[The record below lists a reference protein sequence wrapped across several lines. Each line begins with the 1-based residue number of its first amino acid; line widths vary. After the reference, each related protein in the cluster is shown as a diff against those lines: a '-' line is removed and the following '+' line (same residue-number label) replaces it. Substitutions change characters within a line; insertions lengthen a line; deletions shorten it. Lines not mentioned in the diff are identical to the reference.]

1 VLVTQWLVTGALTAL
16 SVQGARNA
24 RAFAGKQIEI
34 IEQNGVKVAR
44 VAGES
49 APEPALGSKPAA
61 VDTQHPSRG
70 TASKPMD
77 GGGHGS
83 THSEHQ
89 GTMTGPHADASPQT
103 PASQGSEHWRAE
115 LEHRLTPDEKAK
127 LAKMARG
134 KTPKQVHEILGAD
147 LDAAHERVR
156 AEVRLEQ
163 ERATVAAQSEKRVA
177 ELRKQI
183 TERGLMDDPEIRP
196 IVEDT
201 TERGASNRLSKL
213 RDKLVAK
220 LLRTEAEKAHP
231 QARVFDSIKI
241 YEKLPEANV
250 KEWRAK
256 NPGKPT
262 DGFTHRPDGLYVQ
275 RGEIDMMVVE
285 PQPTGK
291 AKVIVREEIKTGSRD
306 TNSDAQAQLSDQTTL
321 LSDGAAG
328 KKAVRLEAGGR
339 DITDMIDLGSDVSA
353 RRSTRGPAGKG
364 FDETL
369 GVSATDLEK
378 MCKQLLAEAA
388 EKKSR

>member
-1 VLVTQWLVTGALTAL
+1 
-16 SVQGARNA
+16 
-24 RAFAGKQIEI
+24 
-34 IEQNGVKVAR
+34 
-44 VAGES
+44 
-49 APEPALGSKPAA
+49 
-61 VDTQHPSRG
+61 
-70 TASKPMD
+70 M
-77 GGGHGS
+77 
-83 THSEHQ
+83 
-89 GTMTGPHADASPQT
+89 
-103 PASQGSEHWRAE
+103 
-115 LEHRLTPDEKAK
+115 
-127 LAKMARG
+127 
-134 KTPKQVHEILGAD
+134 
-147 LDAAHERVR
+147 
-156 AEVRLEQ
+156 
-163 ERATVAAQSEKRVA
+163 
-177 ELRKQI
+177 
-183 TERGLMDDPEIRP
+183 
-196 IVEDT
+196 
-201 TERGASNRLSKL
+201 
-213 RDKLVAK
+213 
-220 LLRTEAEKAHP
+220 
-231 QARVFDSIKI
+231 
-241 YEKLPEANV
+241 